1 MKNEV
6 KIFDLIFCKILQIK
20 IFCVRIINGFLV
32 KYNTKEENKMWIIA
46 IIAMLCW
53 SGSDIFSKIGSNQQ
67 DKLSHYKVG
76 IAVGLVMGI
85 HAMYEIIFGDVPLS
99 FSDIINYSPA
109 SFFYIVSMVVGYVGL
124 RYIEL
129 SISSPIC
136 NGSGAV
142 TAILCM
148 LVWGVSFTEP
158 EGNEVFLNT
167 PIIAGIVMIVLAIV
181 ALGFIDNMEND
192 ELRKQRQLTATRKY
206 SKSWLA
212 ISLPVLYCIL
222 DSMGTFVD
230 TLIADKYVSNYELTM
245 NSDAAELL
253 AGDVLNTAYEL
264 TWFVVAIVF
273 AIYVFAV
280 KRQKVH
286 VKSDGTKLL
295 GGICETVGQVFY
307 MMVVVAGYVPGL
319 VIISAYCAVSMVW
332 GRIFLKEKLSAKHY
346 TALAIAFIG
355 ILILGFYD
363 V

>member
-1 MKNEV
+1 
-6 KIFDLIFCKILQIK
+6 
-20 IFCVRIINGFLV
+20 
-32 KYNTKEENKMWIIA
+32 MWIIA

-53 SGSDIFSKIGSNQQ
+53 SGSDIFSKVGSNQQ

-76 IAVGLVMGI
+76 IAVGLIMGI

-99 FSDIINYSPA
+99 FSDIINYLPA
-109 SFFYIVSMVVGYVGL
+109 SAFYIISMVVGYVGL

-148 LVWGVSFTEP
+148 LVWGVTFNP
-158 EGNEVFLNT
+158 DADGNAVFLNG
-167 PIIAGIVMIVLAIV
+167 PIIAGIALIVIGII

-192 ELRKQRQLTATRKY
+192 ELRKQRQLTASRKY
-206 SKSWLA
+206 SKSFLA
-212 ISLPVLYCIL
+212 IFLPVLYCIL

-230 TLIADKYVSNYELTM
+230 TLIADRYVEKIGDEM
-245 NSDAAELL
+245 L
-253 AGDVLNTAYEL
+253 AGDILNTAYEL
-264 TWFVVAIVF
+264 TWFAIAIVF
-273 AIYVFAV
+273 AIYVFV
-280 KRQKVH
+280 IKREKVQA
-286 VKSDGTKLL
+286 KSDGTKLL

-307 MMVVVAGYVPGL
+307 MMVIVAGYVPGY
-319 VIISAYCAVSMVW
+319 VIISAYCAVSMIW

-346 TALAIAFIG
+346 IALAAAFIG
-355 ILILGFYD
+355 ILILGLYD

>member
-1 MKNEV
+1 
-6 KIFDLIFCKILQIK
+6 
-20 IFCVRIINGFLV
+20 
-32 KYNTKEENKMWIIA
+32 MWIIA
-46 IIAMLCW
+46 IIAMLFW
-53 SGSDIFSKIGSNQQ
+53 SGSDIFSKIGSEQK

-76 IAVGLVMGI
+76 IAVGLIMGI

-99 FSDIINYSPA
+99 FSDIINYLPA
-109 SFFYIVSMVVGYVGL
+109 SAFYIISMVVGYVGL

-142 TAILCM
+142 TAIMCM
-148 LVWGVSFTEP
+148 LVWGVSFDP
-158 EGNEVFLNT
+158 NYDGNGVFLNG
-167 PIIAGIVMIVLAIV
+167 PIIAGIAMIVIGII

-192 ELRKQRQLTATRKY
+192 DLRKMRQATAYRKY

-212 ISLPVLYCIL
+212 ITLPVLYCIL

-230 TLIADKYVSNYELTM
+230 TLIADRYVEKLGDEM
-245 NSDAAELL
+245 L
-253 AGDVLNTAYEL
+253 AGDILNTAYEL
-264 TWFVVAIVF
+264 TWFAIAIVF
-273 AIYVFAV
+273 AIYVFV
-280 KRQKVH
+280 IKKD
-286 VKSDGTKLL
+286 KINKKFDGAKLM

-307 MMVVVAGYVPGL
+307 MMVIVAGYVPGY

-332 GRIFLKEKLSAKHY
+332 GRIFLKEKLSVKHY
-346 TALAIAFIG
+346 IALALAFAG

>member
-1 MKNEV
+1 
-6 KIFDLIFCKILQIK
+6 
-20 IFCVRIINGFLV
+20 
-32 KYNTKEENKMWIIA
+32 MWIIA

-53 SGSDIFSKIGSNQQ
+53 SGSDIFSKIGSKQE

-76 IAVGLVMGI
+76 IAVGLIMGL
-85 HAMYEIIFGDVPLS
+85 HAIYEVAIGGVPLS
-99 FSDIINYSPA
+99 FSDVIAYLPA
-109 SFFYIVSMVVGYVGL
+109 SFFYIVSMVVGYLGL

-148 LVWGVSFTEP
+148 LVFGVTFNP
-158 EGNEVFLNT
+158 EADGNAVFLNA
-167 PIIAGIVMIVLAIV
+167 PIIAGIAFIVIGII

-192 ELRKQRQLTATRKY
+192 DLRKQRQLGASRKY
-206 SKSWLA
+206 TKSFWA
-212 ISLPVLYCIL
+212 IFLPVLYCIL

-230 TLIADKYVSNYELTM
+230 TLIADSYVEKM
-245 NSDAAELL
+245 GDELL
-253 AGDVLNTAYEL
+253 VGDILNTAYEF
-264 TWFVVAIVF
+264 TWFAIAIVF
-273 AIYVFAV
+273 AIYVFII
-280 KRQKVH
+280 KKE
-286 VKSDGTKLL
+286 KINKKYDGTKLL

-307 MMVVVAGYVPGL
+307 MSVIVAGYVPGY

-332 GRIFLKEKLSAKHY
+332 GRIFLKEKLSFKHY
-346 TALAIAFIG
+346 IALALAFAG